1 MNCKECNAY
10 IDRLLE
16 QLVQTG
22 PTGTSLAD
30 IDRQVLDHISHCHAC
45 AVRMQAARMVA
56 QMPGHDAATEVDLP
70 DGLQARVTESVLA
83 SIRQEDAHTVFK
95 DRSKWRTRMQK
106 YLVAAA
112 VAALVLIPL
121 VGGRDK
127 GFVPVQE
134 TTTQLA
140 QVVLQLEAPQAEAV
154 VVVGDW
160 NNWDP
165 QVQHLA
171 KNNGEG
177 TWSIMM
183 ELERGR
189 EYRYQF
195 VIDGEQWIPDPNAYL
210 QVDDGFGGKNSVL
223 EM

>member
-10 IDRLLE
+10 IDRILE
-16 QLVQTG
+16 HMEQTG
-22 PTGTSLAD
+22 PTDSSFAN
-30 IDRQVLDHISHCHAC
+30 IDRQVLDHISHCRSC
-45 AVRMQAARMVA
+45 AVRMQAARMVVTDGHTITA
-56 QMPGHDAATEVDLP
+56 DLQMP
-70 DGLQARVTESVLA
+70 DGLQQRVTESVLA
-83 SIRQEDAHTVFK
+83 SIRQEETRTVFK
-95 DRSKWRTRMQK
+95 TRSNLRSRLQK

-112 VAALVLIPL
+112 AAALILIPL
-121 VGGRDK
+121 VGERDK
-127 GFVPVQE
+127 GFIPEQE
-134 TTTQLA
+134 TTSQLA
-140 QVVLQLEAPQAEAV
+140 QVVLQLEAPQAEVV

-171 KNNGEG
+171 KNNGDD

-183 ELERGR
+183 ELERGK

>member
-10 IDRLLE
+10 IDRFLGQLE
-16 QLVQTG
+16 QTG
-22 PTGTSLAD
+22 PAGTSFAD
-30 IDRQVLDHISHCHAC
+30 IDRQVLDHMSRCHAC
-45 AVRMQAARMVA
+45 AVRMQAARMVVHTS
-56 QMPGHDAATEVDLP
+56 GHDAATVPDLP

-83 SIRQEDAHTVFK
+83 AIRQEDAHTVFK
-95 DRSKWRTRMQK
+95 DRSNRRSRLQK
-106 YLVAAA
+106 YLAAAA
-112 VAALVLIPL
+112 VAVLVLIPL
-121 VGGRDK
+121 VGDRDR
-127 GFVPVQE
+127 GFIPAQE
-134 TTTQLA
+134 SASQVA
-140 QVVLQLEAPQAEAV
+140 QVVLQLEAPQAEVV

-171 KNNGEG
+171 KSNGEG

-195 VIDGEQWIPDPNAYL
+195 VIDGERWIPDPNAYL

>member
-16 QLVQTG
+16 QQVQTG
-22 PTGTSLAD
+22 PAGTPLPD
-30 IDRQVLDHISHCHAC
+30 IDRHVLDHISHCHSC

-56 QMPGHDAATEVDLP
+56 HPNGHDANADLDLP
-70 DGLQARVTESVLA
+70 EGLQERVTESVLA
-83 SIRQEDAHTVFK
+83 AIRQEDAHTVFK
-95 DRSKWRTRMQK
+95 DRSNWRSHLQK

-112 VAALVLIPL
+112 AAALILIPL
-121 VGGRDK
+121 VGERDK
-127 GFVPVQE
+127 GFIPEQE
-134 TTTQLA
+134 TTSRLA
-140 QVVLQLEAPQAEAV
+140 QVVLQLEAPQAEVV

>member
-1 MNCKECNAY
+1 MDCKECNAY
-10 IDRLLE
+10 IDRFLGQLE
-16 QLVQTG
+16 QTG
-22 PTGTSLAD
+22 PAGTSIPD

-45 AVRMQAARMVA
+45 AVRMQAARMVVHTS
-56 QMPGHDAATEVDLP
+56 GHNAATELDLP
-70 DGLQARVTESVLA
+70 DGLQARVTESVLSA
-83 SIRQEDAHTVFK
+83 IRQEDARTMFK
-95 DRSKWRTRMQK
+95 DRSNRLSRLQK

-112 VAALVLIPL
+112 AAVLILIPL
-121 VGGRDK
+121 VGERDR
-127 GFVPVQE
+127 GFIPAQE
-134 TTTQLA
+134 STSQLA
-140 QVVLQLEAPQAEAV
+140 QVVLQLEAPQAEVV

>member
-1 MNCKECNAY
+1 MDCKACNAY
-10 IDRLLE
+10 IDRFLGQLE
-16 QLVQTG
+16 RTG
-22 PTGTSLAD
+22 PAGTSIPD
-30 IDRQVLDHISHCHAC
+30 IDRQVLDHISHCHTC
-45 AVRMQAARMVA
+45 AIRMQAARMVVHTS
-56 QMPGHDAATEVDLP
+56 GHDAATELDMP

-83 SIRQEDAHTVFK
+83 AIRQEDARTVFK
-95 DRSKWRTRMQK
+95 DRSNRLSRLQK

-112 VAALVLIPL
+112 AAVLILIPF
-121 VGGRDK
+121 VGERDR
-127 GFVPVQE
+127 GFIPAQE
-134 TTTQLA
+134 STSQLA
-140 QVVLQLEAPQAEAV
+140 QVVLQLEAPQAEVV